1 MFNEHRQWG
10 MGIYDN
16 GRRQSKEERDLDG
29 NLGEGLVL
37 CRWATVPVVRFR
49 IREEMKELTEQGNT
63 QHPTTSAG
71 NTGAKNSS
79 RKEL

>member
-16 GRRQSKEERDLDG
+16 GRRQSEEERDLDG

-37 CRWATVPVVRFR
+37 CRWAVVPVVRFR
-49 IREEMKELTEQGNT
+49 IRG
-63 QHPTTSAG
+63 
-71 NTGAKNSS
+71 
-79 RKEL
+79 RK